1 MPQTLRRSSLARER
15 TYRYSYDFAARLT
28 SASYLEGSVAKA
40 SFSGSYQ
47 YDAGGNLTS
56 ITEGGTTLSP
66 VISGN
71 RIDRI
76 GTSACTYDAKGR
88 QISSVHDG
96 RTVVYNLLDRPQKI
110 TLSGGKVID
119 YKYAADGTKL
129 QEKTT
134 SGGTVKTVDYVG
146 DCIYEDGI
154 LKKIL
159 LDGAY
164 ASLSGSQV
172 SYHFFLRDH
181 LGSIRVVASESGA
194 VEQVNH
200 YYPYGSRFSAGGG
213 DNRFLYTGKELN
225 PDSALYDFHA
235 RLMSPATGRFVTL
248 DPDAEKYRSVS
259 PYAYCAG
266 NPVNLVDSDG
276 KVIVRLASAV
286 LSAAI
291 DYVGQV
297 AFNIIDDGFSLEAF
311 GNVDFV
317 DTAIAFGEGFLMPGG
332 TVRRGVK
339 SGMKIARSIMN
350 ASTRDVM
357 VVVGGEVVSNT
368 FDYKEGKFTVNS
380 FKDIQYNTIIGL
392 SSDLLIPGIDMS
404 FRPLKTTTVNQN
416 MKRALK
422 DSKYTPELY
431 SKVRARTDALNAL
444 KTGLNDVAEDA
455 VRSSTT
461 DVGKSVMQKL
471 YDKDSE
477 EEELKYGW

>member
-1 MPQTLRRSSLARER
+1 M
-15 TYRYSYDFAARLT
+15 
-28 SASYLEGSVAKA
+28 
-40 SFSGSYQ
+40 
-47 YDAGGNLTS
+47 
-56 ITEGGTTLSP
+56 
-66 VISGN
+66 
-71 RIDRI
+71 
-76 GTSACTYDAKGR
+76 
-88 QISSVHDG
+88 
-96 RTVVYNLLDRPQKI
+96 YNLLDRPQKI

-181 LGSIRVVASESGA
+181 LGSIRVVASEAGA

-266 NPVNLVDSDG
+266 NPINLVDSEG
-276 KVIVRLASAV
+276 KAVIVVNIVGGVVSAV
-286 LSAAI
+286 I
-291 DYVGQV
+291 NYGGQV
-297 AFNIIDDGFSLEAF
+297 VANIIIYDEEDKKNKSIWDAF
-311 GNVDFV
+311 KDVDCF
-317 DTAIAFGEGFLMPGG
+317 DIGIAFGEGFATAGG
-332 TVRRGVK
+332 SVVKSGAK
-339 SGMKIARSIMN
+339 SGMKLLRSLLN
-350 ASTRDVM
+350 ASKKDVII
-357 VVVGGEVVSNT
+357 VAGSEVLSNT
-368 FDYKEGKFTVNS
+368 FDYEKGEFKVNS
-380 FKDIQYNTIIGL
+380 FKDVQYKTFIGL
-392 SSDLLIPGIDMS
+392 SSDLLIPGIDRS
-404 FRPLKTTTVNQN
+404 FRPLKTTTVNQS
-416 MKRALK
+416 MKRAMK

-431 SKVRARTDALNAL
+431 SKVRARTNASNAL

-455 VRSSTT
+455 VHSSTT

>member
-1 MPQTLRRSSLARER
+1 MHLILYPYDSMSLARER

-28 SASYLEGSVAKA
+28 SASYLEGSVSKA
-40 SFSGSYQ
+40 SLSGSYQ

-88 QISSVHDG
+88 QISSARDG

-291 DYVGQV
+291 DYV
-297 AFNIIDDGFSLEAF
+297 
-311 GNVDFV
+311 
-317 DTAIAFGEGFLMPGG
+317 IAFGEGFLMPGG

-368 FDYKEGKFTVNS
+368 FSYEDRQFKVNTFQDVFYTTLMGLPTNLIS
-380 FKDIQYNTIIGL
+380 FDFK
-392 SSDLLIPGIDMS
+392 
-404 FRPLKTTTVNQN
+404 FRPFKTTTVNQN
-416 MKRALK
+416 MKRAR
-422 DSKYTPELY
+422 SMGVKYTPESYGAIKSFTEFSNDL
-431 SKVRARTDALNAL
+431 SR
-444 KTGLNDVAEDA
+444 GMNDV
-455 VRSSTT
+455 
-461 DVGKSVMQKL
+461 L
-471 YDKDSE
+471 E
-477 EEELKYGW
+477 ETANTAPVSILEEIVLPSHDDDDDDRL

>member
-1 MPQTLRRSSLARER
+1 MSQTLRRSSLARER

-88 QISSVHDG
+88 QISSAHDG

-181 LGSIRVVASESGA
+181 LGSIRVVASEAGA

-266 NPVNLVDSDG
+266 NPVNLVDADG

-357 VVVGGEVVSNT
+357 VIVGGEVVSNT
-368 FDYKEGKFTVNS
+368 FSYEDRQFKVNAFQDVFYTTLMGLPTNLIS
-380 FKDIQYNTIIGL
+380 FDFK
-392 SSDLLIPGIDMS
+392 
-404 FRPLKTTTVNQN
+404 FRPFKTTTVNQN
-416 MKRALK
+416 MKRAR
-422 DSKYTPELY
+422 SMGVKYTPESYGAIKSFTEFSNDL
-431 SKVRARTDALNAL
+431 SR
-444 KTGLNDVAEDA
+444 GLNDV
-455 VRSSTT
+455 
-461 DVGKSVMQKL
+461 L
-471 YDKDSE
+471 E
-477 EEELKYGW
+477 ETANTAPVSILEEIVLPSPDDDDDDRL